1 MFLESFVNI
10 GHKGIVYVTLR
21 VLYESERLCSRMC
34 ERKNTTKLR
43 VDLRL
48 CFIQIN
54 NNLF

>member
-34 ERKNTTKLR
+34 ERKKYYEAESGFAFVFHPNK
-43 VDLRL
+43 
-48 CFIQIN
+48 
-54 NNLF
+54 